1 MATTN
6 YNLPTILGT
15 NAFDLVTDYN
25 ALANATDA
33 ALGQLAGEIPTEE
46 ITALQSSVSTLQNNV
61 GNIDGEVSTL
71 QGQMVTANDNITQ
84 LTSGLQTANG
94 NIGTLQ
100 TGLQSANSNIST
112 LQTDVSQAQED
123 IEALQAGSGS
133 NFSENFKQLWTG
145 SFSQASGNIT
155 VTGIQNYQW
164 LAVRTQMGAT
174 TIAHIRNNVFS
185 SRFGFKHSDNNVN
198 NDIDA
203 GVIRANITENT
214 FGITANY
221 YSSTG
226 GSNGSNDIVEI
237 WGILLKE

>member
-6 YNLPTILGT
+6 YSLPTILGT

-33 ALGQLAGEIPTEE
+33 ALAELAGEIPTEE
-46 ITALQSSVSTLQNNV
+46 ITSLESSISTLQTKV
-61 GNIDGEVSTL
+61 GTVDSEVSTL
-71 QGQMVTANDNITQ
+71 QGQMVTANSNITQ

-100 TGLQSANSNIST
+100 TDLQSANGNIST
-112 LQTDVSQAQED
+112 LQENMTQAQED

-133 NFSENFKQLWTG
+133 DFADNFKQLWTG
-145 SFSQASGNIT
+145 SFAQASGNIT

-164 LAVRTQMGAT
+164 LAVRTQTGAT
-174 TIAHIRNNVFS
+174 TIAHIRNNVFN

-198 NDIDA
+198 NDVDA
-203 GVIRANITENT
+203 GVIRAVIRENT
-214 FGITANY
+214 FDITANY

-226 GSNGSNDIVEI
+226 GDKGSNNIVEI
-237 WGILLKE
+237 WGILLNA